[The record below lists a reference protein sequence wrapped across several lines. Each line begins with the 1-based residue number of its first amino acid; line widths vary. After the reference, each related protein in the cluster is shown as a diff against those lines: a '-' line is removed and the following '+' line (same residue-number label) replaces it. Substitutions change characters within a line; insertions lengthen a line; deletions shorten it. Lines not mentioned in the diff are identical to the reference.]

1 MAVAINMPGLV
12 RRARADRK
20 RRAANKKLS
29 QFTKGELKELT
40 AWEDALLLEAART
53 KDGGMTYNLQWYD
66 FRPATSPR
74 SFRAL
79 NRVGAVRQFIAKAQT
94 KSNRKPNGKA
104 KGKKV
109 IMPRKS
115 YRRTG
120 KPKKRQVLLVLGPY
134 PKGKASGRRRRV
146 SVYAAQKTYPGMGPS
161 FRSSSGRRSR
171 RSGSRNSITQQNIDK
186 RRR

>member
-1 MAVAINMPGLV
+1 MTIAANLPDVV

-20 RRAANKKLS
+20 KRAANKKLS

-53 KDGGMTYNLQWYD
+53 KHGGMTFNLQWYD
-66 FRPATSPR
+66 FRRATSPR
-74 SFRAL
+74 SFRAF
-79 NRVGAVRQFIAKAQT
+79 NRDGAARQFIAKAQT

-104 KGKKV
+104 KKKV

-115 YRRTG
+115 YRRIG
-120 KPKKRQVLLVLGPY
+120 RPKKRQVLLVVGPY
-134 PKGKASGRRRRV
+134 PKGKSKGRRRRV

-161 FRSSSGRRSR
+161 YRSSSGRRSR
-171 RSGSRNSITQQNIDK
+171 HSGSRNRITQQSIDK